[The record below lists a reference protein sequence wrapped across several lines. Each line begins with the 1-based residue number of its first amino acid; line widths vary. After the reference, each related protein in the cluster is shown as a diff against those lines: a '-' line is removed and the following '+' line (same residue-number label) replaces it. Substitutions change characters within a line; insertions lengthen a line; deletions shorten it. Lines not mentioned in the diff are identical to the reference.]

1 MNREKFKPSGLPER
15 QTLSNDTSSTP
26 SDTTEQLRSP
36 VLGYYPAEEQAMLE
50 KGMAQLTDRPVVHQ
64 ALRQALARRNSH
76 SGKEPVGG
84 NNSDEASNDTAAAT
98 DTCASGDSGR

>member
-15 QTLSNDTSSTP
+15 QTLSSDASTP
-26 SDTTEQLRSP
+26 SGTTEQLRSP

-50 KGMAQLTDRPVVHQ
+50 KGMAQLTDRPTVHQ

-76 SGKEPVGG
+76 SGKEPAGG
-84 NNSDEASNDTAAAT
+84 NNSNEIGNTIAETG
-98 DTCASGDSGR
+98 ASGDSGR

>member
-15 QTLSNDTSSTP
+15 QTLSSDASTP
-26 SDTTEQLRSP
+26 SGTAEQLRSP
-36 VLGYYPAEEQAMLE
+36 VLGYYPAEEQAMLK

-76 SGKEPVGG
+76 SGKEPAGG
-84 NNSDEASNDTAAAT
+84 NNSDEIGNTIAET
-98 DTCASGDSGR
+98 DASGDSGR

>member
-15 QTLSNDTSSTP
+15 QTLSSDASTP
-26 SDTTEQLRSP
+26 SGTAEQLRSP

-50 KGMAQLTDRPVVHQ
+50 KGMAQLTDRPIVHQ

-76 SGKEPVGG
+76 SGKELAGG
-84 NNSDEASNDTAAAT
+84 NNSDEIGSTIAET
-98 DTCASGDSGR
+98 DASGDSDR

>member
-15 QTLSNDTSSTP
+15 QTLSSDASTP
-26 SDTTEQLRSP
+26 SGTTEQLRSP
-36 VLGYYPAEEQAMLE
+36 MLGYYPAEEQAMLK
-50 KGMAQLTDRPVVHQ
+50 KGMAQLTDRPIVHQ

-84 NNSDEASNDTAAAT
+84 NNSNEIGNTIAETG
-98 DTCASGDSGR
+98 ASGDSDR

>member
-15 QTLSNDTSSTP
+15 QTLSSDALTP
-26 SDTTEQLRSP
+26 SGTTEQLRSP
-36 VLGYYPAEEQAMLE
+36 MLGYYPAEEQAMLK

-76 SGKEPVGG
+76 SGKESAGG
-84 NNSDEASNDTAAAT
+84 NNSNEIGNTIVET
-98 DTCASGDSGR
+98 DASGDSDR

>member
-1 MNREKFKPSGLPER
+1 MNREKLKLSDLPER
-15 QTLSNDTSSTP
+15 QTLGNDTSVP
-26 SDTTEQLRSP
+26 SGATEQLRSP
-36 VLGYYPAEEQAMLE
+36 VLGYYPAEEQAMLK

-84 NNSDEASNDTAAAT
+84 NSGEASNDTAAIKTGAN
-98 DTCASGDSGR
+98 DDSDR

>member
-15 QTLSNDTSSTP
+15 QTLGSDASTP
-26 SDTTEQLRSP
+26 SGTAEQLRSP

-50 KGMAQLTDRPVVHQ
+50 KGMAQLTDRPIVHQ
-64 ALRQALARRNSH
+64 ALRQALARRDSH

-84 NNSDEASNDTAAAT
+84 NNSDEIGNTIAET
-98 DTCASGDSGR
+98 DVSGDSGR

>member
-1 MNREKFKPSGLPER
+1 MNREKLKSSDLPER
-15 QTLSNDTSSTP
+15 RTLGNDTAAP
-26 SDTTEQLRSP
+26 SGTTEQLRSP
-36 VLGYYPAEEQAMLE
+36 ILGYYPAEEQAMLE

-76 SGKEPVGG
+76 SGKEPAGG

-98 DTCASGDSGR
+98 DTCASGDSDR

>member
-1 MNREKFKPSGLPER
+1 MNREKFKPSDLPER
-15 QTLSNDTSSTP
+15 QTLSSDASAP
-26 SDTTEQLRSP
+26 SGTTERLRSP
-36 VLGYYPAEEQAMLE
+36 ILGYYPAEEQAMLK

-84 NNSDEASNDTAAAT
+84 NNSDEVGNTIAETG
-98 DTCASGDSGR
+98 ASGDSGR